1 MRPSLLGKLEGR
13 APLAGIGMS
22 LVGSLEDLGL
32 GDILQ
37 IVSLS
42 RKSGLLVL
50 RSDAGDGRIVLHDGQ
65 VRAAFVK
72 GEPEDLQALLVGGGF
87 VAAAGFEAA
96 RERSRASG
104 LTLDETL
111 ESDAGIAAERVDSLR
126 REHVERAVLRMFT
139 WRAGQF
145 SFEVRD
151 ELEARD
157 LELSLPTGINAQYL
171 TMEASRL
178 RDEKGSS
185 SPTPPR
191 ARVVADEAREVEPDE
206 TDEEPVFSGEDPNGE
221 GRSRPPALQNSPPA
235 PLDAAREAL
244 AIATAQR
251 VERAA
256 SEGPPGPPLATPP
269 TSAGAASLIVID
281 PDLEALEW
289 VKTVLA
295 GRFER
300 IHIFQRSDA
309 GVARIRQYLG
319 RAERPLVLLSTRAGG
334 DPLSGAGDA
343 ADLVR
348 RLKLLAPQMTILWLK
363 DRGAEPPIGGEM
375 ADGMVARPPVRRL
388 TNRAGWAELEAEAAS
403 LRSQLAPWTHSP
415 ARPAPPLATPRSADA
430 RLGGPSLQ
438 RLKQI
443 SARLR
448 EPTMRGDVLSLVIEF
463 AAEIFSRVAMFMLR
477 DDVIVGIAQSGLAR
491 AGGPGNDEL
500 RRLRMPAND
509 SAWLRAAIGG
519 GDAVQAPPSDAG
531 DRRLVAMLGTGTPK
545 EAYIAPIHSGGR
557 VAALLYAD
565 DLPEGRPLGDTTAL
579 AIVLHEAGLA
589 LDRALS
595 ERALAEAT

>member
-1 MRPSLLGKLEGR
+1 
-13 APLAGIGMS
+13 MS

-50 RSDAGDGRIVLHDGQ
+50 RSDAGEGRIVLHDGQ

-87 VAAAGFEAA
+87 VAAEAFEAA
-96 RERSRASG
+96 RERARESG
-104 LTLDETL
+104 LSLDATL
-111 ESDAGIAAERVDSLR
+111 ESEAGIAAERVDSLR

-178 RDEKGSS
+178 RDETGG
-185 SPTPPR
+185 PAPAAAPAR
-191 ARVVADEAREVEPDE
+191 ADQEPEDEPDE
-206 TDEEPVFSGEDPNGE
+206 DPVFSGEDPNAE
-221 GRSRPPALQNSPPA
+221 ARSREPAAADPA
-235 PLDAAREAL
+235 PAEAAREAL
-244 AIATAQR
+244 AVATAQR
-251 VERAA
+251 VERSIPEELPAA
-256 SEGPPGPPLATPP
+256 PLASLPA
-269 TSAGAASLIVID
+269 SGAAASLIVID
-281 PDLEALEW
+281 PDLQALEW

-334 DPLSGAGDA
+334 DPLSGAADA
-343 ADLVR
+343 GELVR
-348 RLKLLAPQMTILWLK
+348 RLKLLAPQMAILWLK
-363 DRGAEPPIGGEM
+363 DRGAEPPIGGET
-375 ADGMVARPPVRRL
+375 ADGVVARPPVRRL

-403 LRSQLAPWTHSP
+403 LRMQLSPWTQPSAGP
-415 ARPAPPLATPRSADA
+415 AQPPPAAAPQPAGAKR
-430 RLGGPSLQ
+430 GGTSMQ
-438 RLKQI
+438 RLKQV

-448 EPTMRGDVLSLVIEF
+448 DPATRGDVLSLVIEF
-463 AAEIFSRVAMFMLR
+463 AAETFSRVAMFMLR
-477 DDVIVGIAQSGLAR
+477 DDVIVGMAQSGLAR
-491 AGGPGNDEL
+491 AGGPDDDGL

-509 SAWLRAAIGG
+509 SAWLRTAIASGE
-519 GDAVQAPPSDAG
+519 AVQAPPSDAG
-531 DRRLVAMLGTGTPK
+531 DRRLVAMLGSGVPK
-545 EAYIAPIHSGGR
+545 EAYVAPIHSGSR

-589 LDRALS
+589 LDRALL
-595 ERALAEAT
+595 ERALAEAN